1 MSRHNQSSN
10 MRRRTGVWQACF
22 RALVLMCGC
31 MLLDSAAA
39 TDEHFDC
46 VDAFELIV
54 LATTIRCHTGIA
66 TVPAPELL
74 DEARAK
80 LIDSG
85 FYDAADFDRLEIR
98 WCPLT
103 NALGFTRDAGHI
115 VLASGLALGSAD
127 LVAEVLAHEMVHAR
141 QFRERGADGFR
152 CDYVNAF
159 IACAGCQ
166 DRGHA
171 LEAEA
176 YTLQDKVR
184 ERLHAQWLRQ

>member
-1 MSRHNQSSN
+1 MSGHNESSN
-10 MRRRTGVWQACF
+10 MRQRTAMSRACF
-22 RALVLMCGC
+22 HALVILCGC
-31 MLLDSAAA
+31 ILLGGAAA

-54 LATTIRCHTGIA
+54 LATTLRCPAGA
-66 TVPAPELL
+66 AAAPAPDLHL
-74 DEARAK
+74 QARDK
-80 LIDSG
+80 LIEEG
-85 FYDAADFDRLEIR
+85 FYSAADFAGIDIR

-103 NALGFTRDAGHI
+103 NALGFTRDAEHI

-127 LVAEVLAHEMVHAR
+127 LIAEVLAHEMVHAR

-159 IACAGCQ
+159 VACAGCQ

-184 ERLHAQWLRQ
+184 ERLHAQWLRR

>member
-1 MSRHNQSSN
+1 MSSHNALSN
-10 MRRRTGVWQACF
+10 MRRRTA
-22 RALVLMCGC
+22 RSRKAAHAL
-31 MLLDSAAA
+31 LLLLAIALTADAVA

-54 LATTIRCHTGIA
+54 LATTIRCHAGTAA
-66 TVPAPELL
+66 TPAPTRLV
-74 DEARAK
+74 EARDK
-80 LIDSG
+80 LIRGG
-85 FYDAADFDRLEIR
+85 FYQAADFDGIDVR

-103 NALGFTRDAGHI
+103 NALGFTRDAQYI
-115 VLASGLALGSAD
+115 LLDSGLALGSAD

-166 DRGHA
+166 DRGHK

-176 YTLQDKVR
+176 YALQDKVR
-184 ERLHAQWLRQ
+184 AQLHADWLKP